1 MFSRREHLSNMESQ
15 ILNSFIYIAV
25 GVIAAVAVYF
35 IFSFLRKK
43 AEKTDTKLDDLVVHS
58 LGSPLI
64 ILAFFIPLYFAIQ
77 HAIMVY
83 PQYQWITDS
92 KILLAG
98 YIVVGTW
105 IIASFV
111 DGLLR
116 TYGTALAEQ
125 TETDL
130 DDRII
135 EILQKIAKYLI
146 WFTGLLYVLTIFNI
160 NITPLIAGAGIFGI
174 AIALAA
180 QDLFSNFFG
189 GAVIITDQPFKIGD
203 RVLINDILGDV
214 THIGPRSTRIITLDN
229 DIVTIPN
236 NKITT
241 SVVRNFS
248 LPSPQVRIQVP
259 VAVAYGTD
267 IGQVKKVLGG
277 IAEEAI
283 RNRTEVIIMDP
294 KPTVY
299 LVKMDKSA
307 MTFELTVYASEFRH
321 NSVIRDYLNTL
332 IIETFRK
339 EGIII
344 A

>member
-1 MFSRREHLSNMESQ
+1 MESQ
-15 ILNSFIYIAV
+15 ILDSFIYVAV
-25 GVIAAVAVYF
+25 GVIAAIAVYF
-35 IFSFLRKK
+35 IFNFLKKK
-43 AEKTDTKLDDLVVHS
+43 ADQTETKLDDLIVHS

-64 ILAFFIPLYFAIQ
+64 ILAFFIPLYFAIL
-77 HAIMVY
+77 HAITVY

-92 KILLAG
+92 KILVAG

-105 IIASFV
+105 IIASFI

-248 LPSPQVRIQVP
+248 LPSPQARIQVP
-259 VAVAYGTD
+259 VTVAYGTE
-267 IGQVKKVLGG
+267 IGKVKKVLLG

-283 RNRTEVIIMDP
+283 RNHPEVITP
-294 KPTVY
+294 EPEPAVY

-344 A
+344 S

>member
-1 MFSRREHLSNMESQ
+1 MDIAL
-15 ILNSFIYIAV
+15 IDSFFFLAAGIV
-25 GVIAAVAVYF
+25 AAVTVF
-35 IFSFLRKK
+35 LVFSWLRKRV
-43 AEKTDTKLDDLVVHS
+43 ETTDTKMDDLVVHS
-58 LGSPLI
+58 LGSPLT

-77 HAIMVY
+77 HAIVVY

-92 KILLAG
+92 KVLLAM
-98 YIVVGTW
+98 YIIVGTW

-111 DGLLR
+111 DGFLR
-116 TYGTALAEQ
+116 TYGLALAE
-125 TETDL
+125 TTDTDL

-146 WFTGLLYVLTIFNI
+146 WFTGLLYVLTLFAI

-214 THIGPRSTRIITLDN
+214 THIGPRSTRIITLDS
-229 DIVTIPN
+229 DVVTIPN

-248 LPSPQVRIQVP
+248 LPSPQARIQIP
-259 VAVAYGTD
+259 VAVAYGTE
-267 IGQVKKVLGG
+267 IGQVKKVLAG
-277 IAEEAI
+277 IADEALKSNSDMI
-283 RNRTEVIIMDP
+283 AAHPV
-294 KPTVY
+294 PTVY

-307 MTFELTVYASEFRH
+307 MTFELTVYAREFTH
-321 NSVIRDYLNTL
+321 NSVIKDILNTR
-332 IIETFRK
+332 IIEEFRRQ
-339 EGIII
+339 GIII
-344 A
+344 T

>member
-1 MFSRREHLSNMESQ
+1 MESQ
-15 ILNSFIYIAV
+15 ILNSFIYLAAGI
-25 GVIAAVAVYF
+25 IAAVVVHF
-35 IFSFLRKK
+35 IFVFLRKK
-43 AEKTDTKLDDLVVHS
+43 ADQTETKLDDLVVHS
-58 LGSPLI
+58 LGSPLV

-77 HAIMVY
+77 HAIIVY

-92 KILLAG
+92 KMLLAA

-105 IIASFV
+105 IIATFI

-214 THIGPRSTRIITLDN
+214 THIGPRSTRIITLDS

-248 LPSPQVRIQVP
+248 LPSPQVRIQIP
-259 VAVAYGTD
+259 VTVAYGTD
-267 IGQVKKVLGG
+267 IRQVKKVLAT
-277 IAEEAI
+277 IADEGI
-283 RNRTEVIIMDP
+283 RNLPQISPEP
-294 KPTVY
+294 QPTVY
-299 LVKMDKSA
+299 LIKMDKSA

-321 NSVIRDYLNTL
+321 NSVIRDHLNTL

-339 EGIII
+339 ESIII
-344 A
+344 S

>member
-1 MFSRREHLSNMESQ
+1 META
-15 ILNSFIYIAV
+15 LLDSFIFIAIGIV
-25 GVIAAVAVYF
+25 AAVIVYLVF
-35 IFSFLRKK
+35 VFLKKK
-43 AEKTDTKLDDLVVHS
+43 AEQTDTKMDDLIVFS
-58 LGSPLI
+58 LGSPLT

-77 HAIMVY
+77 HAIVVY

-92 KILLAG
+92 KVLFAIYIL
-98 YIVVGTW
+98 VGTW
-105 IIASFV
+105 IIATFV
-111 DGLLR
+111 DGFLR
-116 TYGTALAEQ
+116 TYGLALAET

-135 EILQKIAKYLI
+135 EILQQIAKYLI
-146 WFTGLLYVLTIFNI
+146 WFTGILYVLTLFEI

-203 RVLINDILGDV
+203 RVLINDVLGDV
-214 THIGPRSTRIITLDN
+214 THIGPRSTRIITLDS

-248 LPSPQVRIQVP
+248 LPNPQVRIQIAVSVANGTEIGLVKTVLARIADEAMKSKSEIITNDPVP
-259 VAVAYGTD
+259 T
-267 IGQVKKVLGG
+267 IF
-277 IAEEAI
+277 
-283 RNRTEVIIMDP
+283 
-294 KPTVY
+294 

-307 MTFELTVYASEFRH
+307 MTFELTVYAREFQH
-321 NSVIRDYLNTL
+321 NSVIKDFLNTR
-332 IIETFRK
+332 IIEEFRK
-339 EGIII
+339 DGIII
-344 A
+344 T

>member
-1 MFSRREHLSNMESQ
+1 MENE
-15 ILNSFIYIAV
+15 ILDSFIYIAA
-25 GVIAAVAVYF
+25 GILAAIAVYF
-35 IFSFLRKK
+35 IFVFLKK
-43 AEKTDTKLDDLVVHS
+43 RADQTETKLDDLVVHS
-58 LGSPLI
+58 LGTPLT

-77 HAIMVY
+77 HAIIVY
-83 PQYQWITDS
+83 PQFQWVTDS

-98 YIVVGTW
+98 YILVGTW
-105 IIASFV
+105 IIASFI

-189 GAVIITDQPFKIGD
+189 GAVIITDQPFKLGD
-203 RVLINDILGDV
+203 RVLINDVLGDV

-259 VAVAYGTD
+259 VTVASGTD
-267 IGQVKKVLGG
+267 IALVKNVLRG
-277 IAEEAI
+277 IGEDAV
-283 RNRTEVIIMDP
+283 RSRPEVITP
-294 KPTVY
+294 EPEPTVY

-307 MTFELTVYASEFRH
+307 MTFELTVYAREFQS
-321 NSVIRDYLNTL
+321 NSVIRDYLNTR
-332 IIETFRK
+332 IIEVFRK
-339 EGIII
+339 EGIVIS
-344 A
+344 